1 MGLAPKRG
9 VSSATCEAKVAS
21 HMQQL
26 AVYMYRRDKVE
37 ESSSCRFGVNEA
49 CERGGGRGGGVSLT
63 GCCLVVARCQVHS

>member
-49 CERGGGRGGGVSLT
+49 CERGEGGRGVSLT
-63 GCCLVVARCQVHS
+63 GCSLVVARCQVHS